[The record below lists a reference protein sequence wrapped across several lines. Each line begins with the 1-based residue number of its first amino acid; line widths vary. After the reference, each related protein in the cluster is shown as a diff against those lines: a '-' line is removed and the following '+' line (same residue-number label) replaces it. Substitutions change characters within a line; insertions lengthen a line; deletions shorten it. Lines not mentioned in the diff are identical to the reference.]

1 MSVEELYSQATSVA
15 LKQHPKQ
22 TDKEIRYGTAGFRTK
37 ADMLDSIMYRMG
49 LLAVLRSK
57 IKQGASIGV
66 MITASHNPQPDNGVK
81 LVDPQGEMLEAAW
94 EAIATDLVNVSDAE
108 LGQKLKSIVESKG
121 IQWSN
126 PAHTV
131 VGRDTRP
138 SSPALLRAVLD
149 GIAALKGEVVDL
161 GIVSTPIVHYV
172 VTCINSN
179 GAYGQASEE
188 GYYKKLTDAFKKL
201 RPEPTNGNYQP
212 AVKFDGANGVG
223 AIMMRRFIE
232 LLGPSLRVEM
242 YNESG
247 ELNHQCGADF
257 VKVQQRPAEGMTLA
271 PHARCVSVDGDADRI
286 IYFYVDDNE
295 KFHMLDG
302 DRIATLVAGYLR
314 ELLEA
319 SGLQL
324 DLGLVQTA
332 YANGSST
339 KYITEQLHVPVAC
352 TPTGVKH
359 LHHRAVDFDI
369 GVYFEANGHGTVVFS
384 SAAQRKIAEAGADPS
399 LSESQRAAAGRLR
412 DVMDVINQ
420 TVGDAISDML
430 LVETVLHARGWSIA
444 DWSAAYSDLP
454 NRQLKVSVKDRT
466 VVTTTDAER
475 RCVTPDGLQ
484 AEIDT
489 LVSKQPQGRA
499 FVRPSGTEDVVRV
512 YAEAETRTA
521 ADQLAYQ
528 VAEVLYRYAGGVG
541 PKPTPPQ

>member
-1 MSVEELYSQATSVA
+1 M
-15 LKQHPKQ
+15 
-22 TDKEIRYGTAGFRTK
+22 
-37 ADMLDSIMYRMG
+37 
-49 LLAVLRSK
+49 
-57 IKQGASIGV
+57 
-66 MITASHNPQPDNGVK
+66 VK
-81 LVDPQGEMLEAAW
+81 GCSLE
-94 EAIATDLVNVSDAE
+94 D
-108 LGQKLKSIVESKG
+108 
-121 IQWSN
+121 
-126 PAHTV
+126 
-131 VGRDTRP
+131 
-138 SSPALLRAVLD
+138 
-149 GIAALKGEVVDL
+149 
-161 GIVSTPIVHYV
+161 
-172 VTCINSN
+172 C
-179 GAYGQASEE
+179 
-188 GYYKKLTDAFKKL
+188 
-201 RPEPTNGNYQP
+201 
-212 AVKFDGANGVG
+212 
-223 AIMMRRFIE
+223 
-232 LLGPSLRVEM
+232 
-242 YNESG
+242 
-247 ELNHQCGADF
+247 QCGADF

-314 ELLEA
+314 ELLGA

-430 LVETVLHARGWSIA
+430 VVETVLHARGWSIA

-454 NRQLKVSVKDRT
+454 NRQLKVSVK
-466 VVTTTDAER
+466 VGR
-475 RCVTPDGLQ
+475 RPTPNLGLSPPPRQ
-484 AEIDT
+484 HDSI
-489 LVSKQPQGRA
+489 R
-499 FVRPSGTEDVVRV
+499 EDV
-512 YAEAETRTA
+512 
-521 ADQLAYQ
+521 
-528 VAEVLYRYAGGVG
+528 
-541 PKPTPPQ
+541 